1 MRIVWRGHPENV
13 CEPVKYCYA
22 WSAGIFRYGECFM
35 HITNRAW
42 QFAMAFSAIAMAA
55 FAACGQAGAQ
65 QGQQDP
71 VRLPELNWTQ
81 RSDWIN
87 VRTAGAKG
95 DGMTDDTDAI
105 QHVLDRLTDKP
116 PFGVSKGHV
125 VYFPPG
131 RYRITRT
138 LTITESTGAWLVG
151 HGRATT
157 IFWDGEAGGRMYWS
171 NGCRYVCYEGLTWD
185 GQGKAGVLVGH
196 QSQSYYE
203 TWVRYLHC
211 AFMNGRDY
219 GVVVGLGDTK
229 NPSAEIWFRNCLFD
243 NCGEGTSLLAPNDYD
258 NIFDGC
264 EFSRCGIGIHAI
276 RGNWQVRGCRFR
288 ESRVSDVKQDDIS
301 HAASLRLCVSTG
313 SRRFLETCRN
323 ANPMPMQIQ
332 GCRIDGWT
340 AGDGAIVLGHP
351 GPFTIFDCVFSNPP
365 GNGPAVAMAGPNDV
379 PQSLIESA
387 NAVPPGVSVVK
398 TGART
403 TITEIPAGQRE
414 PVAPRP
420 GQRFLSEQA
429 RIPGKVFDAE
439 ADFGAKG
446 DGKADD
452 TLALQHCIDAA
463 REWGKDA
470 IAYLPGGDYL
480 ISQTLTVTGADYFI
494 GGIGVA
500 TRLHWSGPAG
510 GVAIHVDTPRHVVIE
525 NFVFGPKNDTYTRIR
540 QTAGG
545 PSSVLYDQVEVNH
558 WNENPPDGL
567 LCDDLPETA
576 QVRFGLF
583 NGKLKLHD
591 CGRADIFALIHYG
604 PATLDGAERPKTGFT
619 GLMFHNAA
627 LPSYALT
634 VSDNQDLVVGDYYM
648 EQSTHYLL
656 CEGGKRSGTGHVTL
670 GASKISSKDVESVTV
685 RDYEGRIWI
694 GGGDAQCDID
704 LLKPLHLKQEGSRPL
719 WFMCAGNSWCEFEP
733 VLDFADVTH
742 FVRLGDVLR
751 GKHRGP
757 LANQVPSGAMLQ
769 AAAALDDF
777 RHLGSVYLDTISEA
791 RR

>member
-1 MRIVWRGHPENV
+1 MHFHDRARRLVFAFLAVALG
-13 CEPVKYCYA
+13 A
-22 WSAGIFRYGECFM
+22 SAGAGE
-35 HITNRAW
+35 
-42 QFAMAFSAIAMAA
+42 QPAA
-55 FAACGQAGAQ
+55 ALDG
-65 QGQQDP
+65 

-87 VRTAGAKG
+87 VRAAGAKG
-95 DGMTDDTDAI
+95 DGATDDTDAI
-105 QHVLDRLTDKP
+105 QRVLDRLADKP
-116 PFGVSKGHV
+116 PGGLARGHV
-125 VYFPPG
+125 AYFPPG

-138 LTITESTGAWLVG
+138 LTITQSTGGWLIG

-157 IFWDGEAGGRMYWS
+157 ISWDGEAGGRMYWS

-185 GQGKAGVLVGH
+185 GQGKAAILVGH

-211 AFMNGRDY
+211 AFLNSRDY
-219 GVVVGLGDTK
+219 GVVVGLGDCK
-229 NPSAEIWFRNCLFD
+229 SPSAEIWFRNCLFD

-264 EFSRCGIGIHAI
+264 EFNRCGIGIHAI

-301 HAASLRLCVSTG
+301 HAASLRFCVSSG
-313 SRRFLETCRN
+313 SRRFLETCRS
-323 ANPMPMQIQ
+323 ANPMPMQIE
-332 GCRIDGWT
+332 GCRVDGWT
-340 AGDGAIVLGHP
+340 ASDGAIVVGHP
-351 GPFTIFDCVFSNPP
+351 GPFTIFDCVFSNPT
-365 GNGPAVAMAGPNDV
+365 GSGPAVAMAAPSDV

-387 NAVPPGVSVVK
+387 NLVPPGVMAVK
-398 TGART
+398 LGART
-403 TITEIPAGQRE
+403 SLTEIPAGRRE
-414 PVAPRP
+414 PVLPRP
-420 GQRFLSEQA
+420 GQQFLQDQA
-429 RIPGKVFDAE
+429 RTPGKVFDAQI
-439 ADFGAKG
+439 DFGAKG

-452 TLALQHCIDAA
+452 TAALQHCIDAA
-463 REWGKDA
+463 REWAKDA
-470 IAYLPGGDYL
+470 IAYFPSGDYR
-480 ISQTLTVTGADYFI
+480 ISRTLTVGGADYFV
-494 GGIGVA
+494 GGMGTA
-500 TRLHWSGPAG
+500 TRLFWSGEAG
-510 GVAIHVDTPRHVVIE
+510 GVAVHVDTPRHVVIE
-525 NFVFGPKNDTYTRIR
+525 NFVFGPKNDSYTRIR
-540 QTAGG
+540 QTAAGA
-545 PSSVLYDQVEVNH
+545 SSVLYDQVEVNH
-558 WNENPPDGL
+558 WNEDPPDGL
-567 LCDDLPETA
+567 LCDDLPDTA

-591 CGRADIFALIHYG
+591 CGQADIFALIHYG

-656 CEGGKRSGTGHVTL
+656 CEGGNRPGTGHVTL
-670 GASKISSKDVESVTV
+670 GASKISSKDVEAVTL

-694 GGGDAQCDID
+694 GGGDAQCDVD
-704 LLKPLHLKQEGSRPL
+704 LLKPLHLKQQGTRPL
-719 WFMCAGNSWCEFEP
+719 WFFSAGNSWCEYEP
-733 VLDFADVTH
+733 ILDFGNNVR

-757 LANQVPSGAMLQ
+757 LPNQVPADALLQ

-777 RHLGSVYLDTISEA
+777 RHLGSVYLNTIA
-791 RR
+791 GAGY